1 MASTVDE
8 LTVNWHNDQ
17 GKLTTKE
24 IDKRVISKGGAWVTV
39 MFLYHDL
46 NQQTGEYGILKAR
59 IQRYQKR
66 NDRYLAHSKFNVSN
80 SEQAHQIIEILNDWF
95 DKD

>member
-46 NQQTGEYGILKAR
+46 NQQTGE
-59 IQRYQKR
+59 
-66 NDRYLAHSKFNVSN
+66 
-80 SEQAHQIIEILNDWF
+80 
-95 DKD
+95 